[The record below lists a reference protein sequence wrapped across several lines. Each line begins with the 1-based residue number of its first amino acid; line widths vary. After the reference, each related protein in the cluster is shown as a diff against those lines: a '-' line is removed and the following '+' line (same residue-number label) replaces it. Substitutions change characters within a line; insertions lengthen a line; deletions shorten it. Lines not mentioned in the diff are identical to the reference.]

1 MAAKTRLA
9 ARQTQMLPPA
19 CGLVSLFFFCVSTG
33 AGLAGVVAK
42 GATAAA
48 AVAVVAVV
56 AATSTTAWFAVLAA
70 ALAEITAT
78 FCGGVTKSD
87 RDTCQLPAL
96 MRIYFTGP
104 CLKKKHM

>member
-19 CGLVSLFFFCVSTG
+19 CGLVSLFFFCVSRG

-48 AVAVVAVV
+48 AVAVVA
-56 AATSTTAWFAVLAA
+56 AGGATSTPAWFAVLAA
-70 ALAEITAT
+70 AVAEISAQ
-78 FCGGVTKSD
+78 FRSAGLGVGKEGVGDVRT
-87 RDTCQLPAL
+87 RGLPD
-96 MRIYFTGP
+96 Y
-104 CLKKKHM
+104 

>member
-19 CGLVSLFFFCVSTG
+19 CGLVSLFFFCVSRG

-48 AVAVVAVV
+48 AVAVVAAVG
-56 AATSTTAWFAVLAA
+56 ATSTPAWFAVLAA
-70 ALAEITAT
+70 AVAEIAEP
-78 FCGGVTKSD
+78 FSGGPKVPRALPVGSAERPRGGKGGVS
-87 RDTCQLPAL
+87 Q
-96 MRIYFTGP
+96 G
-104 CLKKKHM
+104 